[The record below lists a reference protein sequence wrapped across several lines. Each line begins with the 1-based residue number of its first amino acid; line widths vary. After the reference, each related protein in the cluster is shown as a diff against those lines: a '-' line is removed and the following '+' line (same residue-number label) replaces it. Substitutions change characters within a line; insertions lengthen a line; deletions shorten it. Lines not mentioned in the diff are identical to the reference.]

1 MNLIIKALGLYGIY
15 KLGELAY
22 NHTNYY
28 QQPYTALA
36 FLFIG
41 IVYCVVASLR

>member
-1 MNLIIKALGLYGIY
+1 MNLFIKALGLYGIY

-22 NHTNYY
+22 NHTNY

-41 IVYCVVASLR
+41 IIYCVVASFR